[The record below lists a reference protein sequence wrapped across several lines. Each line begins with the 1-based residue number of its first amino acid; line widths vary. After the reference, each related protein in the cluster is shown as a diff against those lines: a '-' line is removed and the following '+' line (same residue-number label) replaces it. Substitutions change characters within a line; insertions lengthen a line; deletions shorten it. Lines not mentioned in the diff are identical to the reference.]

1 MKNTGQVEPTLSPIA
16 NALVHLIEEIIN
28 GKDYNE
34 LLSKT
39 IDKMTAELEETRANL
54 ENQRENADSKT
65 LADFEADISD
75 MESAYADYEEALQHI
90 STYLENYDTEI
101 LKEGEEKIIR
111 SVWELT
117 FALQRFNT
125 HYLHSGP
132 SKYPFVNVV
141 AHLSVALKSGSL
153 PKEFLK
159 GFALRARQFFSKAIE
174 EQKLLEEEPGE
185 SGRKKM
191 KFAYILFLE
200 AAEIYSR
207 FADSGD
213 PEDLD
218 KGIALFVNAFDFLNK
233 GLTEYNVAKYLEN
246 PTTSPYINLLIN
258 TFDGIRK
265 GIYPPKILE
274 DNIKIVKENFNKLRR
289 QVEKIDSLSTSSS
302 VITEEIPTLT
312 DALGLLELGIKEAE
326 EYLNDKET
334 ERLDNAQKSLIE
346 AAEELDRLQSIFKR
360 VEDTEGKIT
369 CIKCGH
375 TNPRNLRFCESCG
388 ATMPRFDEDYESYT
402 MQVSETPDAQIEE
415 IPLTSNIARI
425 LNASDNFASGR
436 IGVEEF
442 EQVLDWM
449 EALMEEC
456 KRNLESLPEVE
467 TDNLDEQAE
476 ALNDPSE
483 LLDESDIVFCEAL
496 KEAADNMKNIVDTG
510 LNKILDG
517 VALLRQ
523 FITDRSGETLNMA
536 KDHITFGAKT
546 LYAAQI
552 FEPITQEV
560 RIIEHTKE
568 KHPDTGEDSDEPE
581 NGAAD

>member
-1 MKNTGQVEPTLSPIA
+1 MKKPGPVQPTLSPLA
-16 NALVHLIEEIIN
+16 NALIHLIEEIIS
-28 GKDYNE
+28 GKDHAE

-39 IDKMTAELEETRANL
+39 INKMTAELEETRANL
-54 ENQRENADSKT
+54 ENKKETSDI
-65 LADFEADISD
+65 ADFEVEISD
-75 MESAYADYEEALQHI
+75 MESAYTNYEEALQHI
-90 STYLENYDTEI
+90 STYLENYDIEI

-141 AHLSVALKSGSL
+141 AHLSVALKSGRL
-153 PKEFLK
+153 PREFLK
-159 GFALRARQFFSKAIE
+159 GFALRARHFFSNAIE

-191 KFAYILFLE
+191 KFAYLLFLE

-207 FADSGD
+207 FADTGD

-218 KGIALFVNAFDFLNK
+218 KGIKLFVSAFDFLNK
-233 GLTEYNVAKYLEN
+233 GLAEYNVAKYLEN
-246 PTTSPYINLLIN
+246 PTTSPYVNLLIN

-289 QVEKIDSLSTSSS
+289 QIEKIDALSTSSS
-302 VITEEIPTLT
+302 VIIEEFPALMNALALL
-312 DALGLLELGIKEAE
+312 DAGIKEAE
-326 EYLNDKET
+326 EYLNDKES
-334 ERLDNAQKSLIE
+334 ERLDTAQKSLIE
-346 AAEELDRLQSIFKR
+346 AAEELDRLQSVFKR
-360 VEDTEGKIT
+360 VEDTEGKST

-388 ATMPRFDEDYESYT
+388 ATMPRFDEDFESYT
-402 MQVSETPDAQIEE
+402 MQVSETADAQVEE

-436 IGVEEF
+436 IGIEEF
-442 EQVLDWM
+442 EEVLDWM

-456 KRNLESLPEVE
+456 KRNLESLPEVR
-467 TDNLDEQAE
+467 TDNLHEQAE

-483 LLDESDIVFCEAL
+483 LLDESDIVFCDAV

-510 LNKILDG
+510 LDKILDG

-523 FITDRSGETLNMA
+523 FVTNRREDTLNKA
-536 KDHITFGAKT
+536 KDYITFGAKT
-546 LYAAQI
+546 LYTAQI

-560 RIIEHTKE
+560 KIIEPVEE
-568 KHPDTGEDSDEPE
+568 KQEDTGEDSGEPD
-581 NGAAD
+581 NLA